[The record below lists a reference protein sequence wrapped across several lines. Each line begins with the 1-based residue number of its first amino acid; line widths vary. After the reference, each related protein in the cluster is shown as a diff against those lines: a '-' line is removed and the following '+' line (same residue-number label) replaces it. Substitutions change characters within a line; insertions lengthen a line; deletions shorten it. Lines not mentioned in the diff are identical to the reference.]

1 MYALS
6 IERPGGLLSWCYR
19 KGGRPWAMTSTSGRA
34 WAALAARRRGT
45 GHLGT
50 GGRSL
55 AVRDSLTPGGP
66 RSQVV
71 GHHHLADQRA
81 LHLAGQCIR
90 QHGIPNFPDPTVA
103 SFDKRALRAA
113 PSSVANQALTACR
126 TALAQAG
133 ISLGGPNPQVTTQ
146 QQIQRA
152 SCLGPLYTLAWGTEL
167 PRPEPHHR
175 RLRPP
180 PGISFPQ
187 LLAAARA
194 CRPLVNA
201 AGLGMPT
208 PGNPPGS
215 GT

>member
-1 MYALS
+1 
-6 IERPGGLLSWCYR
+6 
-19 KGGRPWAMTSTSGRA
+19 MTSPLGGPGRH
-34 WAALAARRRGT
+34 WRLAAGALVISALGVAACGSGT
-45 GHLGT
+45 ASPPVAHAA
-50 GGRSL
+50 RSS
-55 AVRDSLTPGGP
+55 ATTISRTN
-66 RSQVV
+66 
-71 GHHHLADQRA
+71 A

-146 QQIQRA
+146 QQIQK
-152 SCLGPLYTLAWGTEL
+152 LLALARCIRSHGVPNFPDPNPTTGDFG
-167 PRPEPHHR
+167 R
-175 RLRPP
+175 P